1 MLIVLFE
8 TYTTY
13 YDYEMDQS
21 FDNNLIPVY
30 KVWRW
35 IVIIPSEIW

>member
-1 MLIVLFE
+1 MHFFHFILRWNLLIVLFE

-13 YDYEMDQS
+13 YDYDMDQS

-30 KVWRW
+30 KV
-35 IVIIPSEIW
+35 